1 MLKTYFA
8 DFTEFTWTVVFGY
21 SLAGTAATGLF
32 QEKECQ
38 LLLAT
43 AIAASGATRQA
54 KSHGKG
60 AMGLGNRLEAVK
72 TTFKAAEDLNAWNKD
87 PIAHIDVA
95 EL

>member
-32 QEKECQ
+32 KEDECQ

-60 AMGLGNRLEAVK
+60 ALGLGNSIEAV
-72 TTFKAAEDLNAWNKD
+72 TASFKAAEELNKWNNN

-95 EL
+95 EF